1 VKRIACAALA
11 FALLG
16 CATKQPIA
24 DVVDAPVLAGS
35 GRTLTRAEV
44 ATAINRAGRSL
55 GWQMIVDGPGLFTG
69 RLLLRSHVAEVQIE
83 HGAKTY
89 DIRYRDSVNLDAG
102 DGAIHHAYNRW
113 VEKLER
119 AIRKELELL

>member
-1 VKRIACAALA
+1 VREIACVALS
-11 FALLG
+11 FALLS

-24 DVVDAPVLAGS
+24 DVVDAPALAGS
-35 GRTLTRAEV
+35 GRALTRAEV
-44 ATAINRAGRSL
+44 ATAIERAGRSL

-69 RLLLRSHVAEVQIE
+69 RLLLRSHVAVVQIE
-83 HGAKTY
+83 HGTSTY

-102 DGAIHHAYNRW
+102 DGEIHHAYNRW
-113 VEKLER
+113 VEKLDR